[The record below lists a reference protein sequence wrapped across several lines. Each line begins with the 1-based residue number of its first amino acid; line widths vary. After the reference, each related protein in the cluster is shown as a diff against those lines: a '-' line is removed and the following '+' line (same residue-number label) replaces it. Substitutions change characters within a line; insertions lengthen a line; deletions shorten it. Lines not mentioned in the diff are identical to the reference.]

1 MKEIKER
8 VIGYTR
14 KNRPDRIEYHLTWS
28 NYFLATKFDV
38 LKKLTEMTGIYV
50 VFYLNKYKRLTPLM
64 LGAAWYSG
72 LRPMALKIYTKVSTD
87 NIPAYIYSKVETE
100 KIYIKY
106 IEIYVLEDMLN
117 IFFKLREQ
125 YKDAFID
132 TNGLECP
139 SNLDRVKIVE
149 ENTKFYHKTYPH
161 PDI

>member
-1 MKEIKER
+1 MEEKI
-8 VIGYTR
+8 IGYT
-14 KNRPDRIEYHLTWS
+14 KKKKPDCIEYHLTWS
-28 NYFLATKFDV
+28 NYFLANKFDV

-72 LRPMALKIYTKVSTD
+72 LRPMALRIYTRVSTD
-87 NIPAYIYSKVETE
+87 NIPAYVYSRVEQE
-100 KIYIKY
+100 QIYIKY

-117 IFFKLREQ
+117 IFFKLKEK

-132 TNGLECP
+132 TNGLQSPE
-139 SNLDRVKIVE
+139 NLDFIKLIEKDVKV
-149 ENTKFYHKTYPH
+149 YHKKYPH

>member
-1 MKEIKER
+1 MKEKI
-8 VIGYTR
+8 IGYR
-14 KNRPDRIEYHLTWS
+14 KKNKPDRIEYHITWS

-72 LRPMALKIYTKVSTD
+72 LRPMALKIYTKLSTD
-87 NIPAYIYSKVETE
+87 NIPDYVYSKVENE

-106 IEIYVLEDMLN
+106 IEIYTLEDMLN
-117 IFFKLREQ
+117 IFFKLKEC
-125 YKDAFID
+125 YKDAYID
-132 TNGLECP
+132 TNGLHAPEDL
-139 SNLDRVKIVE
+139 SMIKIIE
-149 ENTKFYHKTYPH
+149 TNTKFYNKKYPH